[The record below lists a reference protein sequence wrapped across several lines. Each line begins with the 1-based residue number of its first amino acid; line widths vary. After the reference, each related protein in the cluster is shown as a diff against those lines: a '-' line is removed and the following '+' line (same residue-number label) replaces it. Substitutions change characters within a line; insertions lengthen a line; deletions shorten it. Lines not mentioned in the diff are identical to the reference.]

1 MIKHIGVAFKFIVA
15 ISLAV
20 VVMQIGIATV
30 TALSARNAAT
40 SLSEL
45 GSYELTRQQKASEDL
60 MRSSQQEYVESTT
73 VTLANIAAHH
83 IVDNEQDHLQ
93 LLVDSATSNR
103 SFSFATIM
111 DKNGEILAA
120 TGSPEA
126 GGQKVERDA
135 VTDGRIVGQV
145 VMGINSTHL
154 EEEIAA
160 FESRNAQTTAT
171 FINTIT
177 DSSRLIVSRIAL
189 LSLLGITGLCL
200 LINTMLKRIVIRPIH
215 DLGVSLGRSS
225 GSVSAAAIQV
235 SNASDSLAS
244 GTCTQAASLEE
255 TSSSLHNIAALIHDT
270 TEHTGAVRRQADD
283 AQNAARSGH
292 RSMGRMAEAIAR
304 IKDTSD
310 QTAMI
315 LKSIDEIAFQTNLLA
330 LNAAVEAARAGDAGK
345 GFAVVAEE
353 VRSLA
358 QRSADASRDTAELI
372 NQSQT
377 SAADG
382 VKMAVE
388 LGEQLD
394 VIVGSV
400 ESVNEV
406 IERIDQSSRQ
416 QSQGIEQIN
425 RAVANIDHVTQS
437 NAASA
442 EQSAAASKELESL
455 SVMFES
461 LVDDLMGIM
470 RGTQHKRLHKQSP
483 LPTGPKIS
491 AALEIPSFPTH
502 PARRASDRRVIEE
515 VINLDQV
522 DFDDL
527 EADHPFPQRLHR
539 PETVEV

>member
-1 MIKHIGVAFKFIVA
+1 
-15 ISLAV
+15 
-20 VVMQIGIATV
+20 
-30 TALSARNAAT
+30 
-40 SLSEL
+40 
-45 GSYELTRQQKASEDL
+45 
-60 MRSSQQEYVESTT
+60 
-73 VTLANIAAHH
+73 
-83 IVDNEQDHLQ
+83 
-93 LLVDSATSNR
+93 
-103 SFSFATIM
+103 
-111 DKNGEILAA
+111 
-120 TGSPEA
+120 
-126 GGQKVERDA
+126 
-135 VTDGRIVGQV
+135 
-145 VMGINSTHL
+145 
-154 EEEIAA
+154 
-160 FESRNAQTTAT
+160 
-171 FINTIT
+171 
-177 DSSRLIVSRIAL
+177 
-189 LSLLGITGLCL
+189 
-200 LINTMLKRIVIRPIH
+200 
-215 DLGVSLGRSS
+215 
-225 GSVSAAAIQV
+225 
-235 SNASDSLAS
+235 
-244 GTCTQAASLEE
+244 
-255 TSSSLHNIAALIHDT
+255 
-270 TEHTGAVRRQADD
+270 
-283 AQNAARSGH
+283 
-292 RSMGRMAEAIAR
+292 MGRMAEAIAR

-330 LNAAVEAARAGDAGK
+330 LNAAVEAARAGDAGR

-455 SVMFES
+455 SVTFES
-461 LVDDLMGIM
+461 LVDDLMEIM

-483 LPTGPKIS
+483 LPTSPRTK
-491 AALEIPSFPTH
+491 AALKTTPLPTH
-502 PARRASDRRVIEE
+502 SVRRASDRRVIEE
-515 VINLDQV
+515 VINLDQI

-527 EADHPFPQRLHR
+527 EVDHPLTQRVR
-539 PETVEV
+539 RSETVEV